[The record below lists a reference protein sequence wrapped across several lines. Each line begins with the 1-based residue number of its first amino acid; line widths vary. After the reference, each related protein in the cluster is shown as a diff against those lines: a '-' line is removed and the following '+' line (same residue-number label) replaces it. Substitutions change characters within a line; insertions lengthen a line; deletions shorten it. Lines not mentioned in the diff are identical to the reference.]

1 MGSYAYKVDRSPE
14 MGPKLRGRKVEEVGE
29 RGGGARYTTGEAGA
43 CRDRSQGE
51 ASRERLKA
59 LKAPDCPDFHFKPF
73 ASARGKLPALPQ
85 TSGKGWVRI
94 NTLTSTFCFRKLYLN
109 RVHISPLSLYSKRK
123 GYDGVDQSFY
133 LRAQL
138 ASLQQG

>member
-73 ASARGKLPALPQ
+73 ASVRGKLPALPQ

-94 NTLTSTFCFRKLYLN
+94 NTFASGFCFLFLVFTFGGR
-109 RVHISPLSLYSKRK
+109 
-123 GYDGVDQSFY
+123 GVVKKHGPNS
-133 LRAQL
+133 
-138 ASLQQG
+138 